1 MNTKKTLGLEN
12 KTLYSPLDYIGLLF
26 FKKLIKLFLRTT
38 AMSETNQ
45 EVEYADSSSLMNR
58 EPVYNNNINILDEDA
73 ELLYVRNL
81 RLEAIRQTMKDGR
94 IPTDPD
100 SAEIFVKLLKDM
112 DHSAITRKKIK
123 SDEKNT
129 QSISNA
135 TALVA
140 EALKSVNGN
149 TGRNEIPEGVVVEKL
164 VHELPEH
171 LKRTDFIPGELD
183 QGTVNSTYDEFMDK
197 MSK

>member
-1 MNTKKTLGLEN
+1 
-12 KTLYSPLDYIGLLF
+12 
-26 FKKLIKLFLRTT
+26 
-38 AMSETNQ
+38 MSETNQ

-81 RLEAIRQTMKDGR
+81 RLEAIRQTMKDGK

-100 SAEIFVKLLKDM
+100 SAEVFVKLLKDM

-183 QGTVNSTYDEFMDK
+183 QGTVNNTYEEFMDK